1 MVRGVLANEIQHLDG
16 VVYLCEH
23 TTKIKI
29 MDVHKK
35 HSCTALKNKQNC
47 VDRCKELDLNTQG
60 YLTTLKDQLM
70 CVCHFEK
77 KVTKFKTK
85 VFQRDFVNIFGESNF
100 TSICFVNKDL
110 MCATG
115 NNEI

>member
-1 MVRGVLANEIQHLDG
+1 MQRTGFEYTRVLNN
-16 VVYLCEH
+16 
-23 TTKIKI
+23 IKRS
-29 MDVHKK
+29 V
-35 HSCTALKNKQNC
+35 N
-47 VDRCKELDLNTQG
+47 V
-60 YLTTLKDQLM
+60 